1 MDDRYDPEDAARIA
15 RAREEESRGRYTT
28 SALLTQVLSH
38 LSNLVRKEVD
48 LARAEMQQNAKKAAG
63 GVGLL
68 VGAVVLA
75 LVALNVLAAALVA
88 ALTEMG
94 LAAGW
99 AALIV
104 GGAIALIAVIF
115 AVIGAKALSATS
127 LAPTRTMTNVR
138 PDTQAVKEAV

>member
-1 MDDRYDPEDAARIA
+1 MNDQYDPEIAAAAA
-15 RAREEESRGRYTT
+15 RAREEDSRGRYTT

-38 LSNLVRKEVD
+38 LSNLVRKEFD
-48 LARAEMQQNAKKAAG
+48 LARAEVQQNAKKAAG

-68 VGAVVLA
+68 VGAVVIA

-99 AALIV
+99 SALIV
-104 GGAIALIAVIF
+104 GGALALIAVLF

-127 LAPTRTMTNVR
+127 LAPTRTVQNVKR
-138 PDTQAVKEAV
+138 DTIAVREAV

>member
-1 MDDRYDPEDAARIA
+1 MNDQFDPEIAAAAA
-15 RAREEESRGRYTT
+15 RAREENARARPTT

-38 LSNLVRKEVD
+38 LSNLVRKEFD
-48 LARAEMQQNAKKAAG
+48 LARSEVQQNVHKAVG
-63 GVGLL
+63 GIGLL

-99 AALIV
+99 SALIV
-104 GGAIALIAVIF
+104 GGALALIAVIF

-127 LAPTRTMTNVR
+127 LAPTRTLSNVR
-138 PDTQAVKEAV
+138 RDTQAVKEAV